1 MLTINQAD
9 LFYAVEYA
17 LAAFLLFLCA
27 WKRGRFDIRRQ
38 IGRKVFF
45 CRLLLALFVSILGIA
60 LMTGIHFLR
69 LEPEV
74 RFAAVGAVQFFMTV
88 CNSVILGSSFSSG
101 TAFIPAGQRWRR
113 YLSSCMGY
121 RISLCPAK

>member
-9 LFYAVEYA
+9 LFYAAEYA
-17 LAAFLLFLCA
+17 LEALLLLLCT
-27 WKRGRFDIRRQ
+27 WQRGTLDIRRQ

-45 CRLLLALFVSILGIA
+45 RRLLLVLFVFVLGIA
-60 LMTGIHFLR
+60 LMTGIYFLR
-69 LEPEV
+69 LEPAV

-88 CNSVILGSSFSSG
+88 CHSVILPFSSG
-101 TAFIPAGQRWRR
+101 TASIPAGQRWRR